1 MPIAFFFRLMRR
13 RCGALFILGIALLSG
28 SLQAASLQVSPVSLD
43 MPARQAA
50 EGLWLSNSGTAPL
63 QAQVRVYAWHQE
75 NGEDVLKPT
84 NDVVASPP
92 MLSIQPGQR
101 QIVRIIR
108 VGAGLAPPPIEKTY
122 RVVMDELPVSTQG
135 AGVQFVL
142 RYSVPIFVAAA
153 IQTPGGGVDADATK
167 RPAPPVNWR
176 VQGSGKAAVLLA
188 SNNGEHHAKITQTSF
203 TSKGGK
209 KVILSEG
216 LYGYVLAKSTRQWPL
231 AENARLFS
239 GGGTLDALV
248 NEQAIS
254 IPISAVP

>member
-1 MPIAFFFRLMRR
+1 MPIAFFFCSMRR
-13 RCGALFILGIALLSG
+13 RCGAMALLSG
-28 SLQAASLQVSPVSLD
+28 ALMAGNLHAANLQVSPVTLD

-50 EGLWLSNSGTAPL
+50 EGLWLSNSGSAPL

-84 NDVVASPP
+84 NDMVASPP

-101 QIVRIIR
+101 QIVRVIR

-122 RVVMDELPVSTQG
+122 RVVMDELPISSKG
-135 AGVQFVL
+135 SGVQFVL

-153 IQTPGGGVDADATK
+153 ATAG
-167 RPAPPVNWR
+167 PANTEPQKSPVPR
-176 VQGSGKAAVLLA
+176 VTWAIRGSGKTAVLVA
-188 SNNGEHHAKITQTSF
+188 TNDGGSHAKITQASF
-203 TSKGGK
+203 TPKSGK
-209 KVILSEG
+209 KTILSEG

-231 AENARLFS
+231 ADNARLFS

-248 NEQAIS
+248 NDQAIS

>member
-1 MPIAFFFRLMRR
+1 MPIAFFFRSMRR
-13 RCGALFILGIALLSG
+13 RCGAIVMLGVALLAG
-28 SLQAASLQVSPVSLD
+28 NLHAASLQVSPVSLE
-43 MPARQAA
+43 MAARQSA

-122 RVVMDELPVSTQG
+122 RVVMDELPLSTKG

-153 IQTPGGGVDADATK
+153 G
-167 RPAPPVNWR
+167 PAPVDVQAPKQPPPPITWG
-176 VQGSGKAAVLLA
+176 VQGNGKAAVLVA
-188 SNNGEHHAKITQTSF
+188 ANGGDMHAKIIQASF
-203 TSKGGK
+203 IPKAGRK
-209 KVILSEG
+209 IILSEG
-216 LYGYVLAKSTRQWPL
+216 LYGYVLARSTRQWPV
-231 AENARLFS
+231 ADNARLFL
-239 GGGTLDALV
+239 GGGTLEALV
-248 NEQAIS
+248 NDQAIS
-254 IPISAVP
+254 IPISAAP